1 MFFFFF
7 KQKTAYELRISDWS
21 SDVCS
26 SDLAAG
32 STCDVAEGEGVEACV
47 LDPPIV
53 DDDILRDRVD
63 ALDEGGRADDDLDL
77 AGAEGANDVLLDRPW
92 QVAMVYPDSTL
103 QRFSEEPFL
112 WIPARSEMRRVG
124 QEAVIR

>member
-1 MFFFFF
+1 MSMRIMLFFFSSRRRHTSCALVTGV
-7 KQKTAYELRISDWS
+7 QTCALTIS
-21 SDVCS
+21 
-26 SDLAAG
+26 
-32 STCDVAEGEGVEACV
+32 CDVAEGEGVEACV

-77 AGAEGANDVLLDRPW
+77 AGVEGANDVLLDRPW

-103 QRFSEEPFL
+103 KRFREDPFL
-112 WIPARSEMRRVG
+112 WILAS
-124 QEAVIR
+124 

>member
-1 MFFFFF
+1 M
-7 KQKTAYELRISDWS
+7 RISDWS

-26 SDLAAG
+26 SDLADEILAHAAG

-77 AGAEGANDVLLDRPW
+77 AGVEGANDVLLDRPW
-92 QVAMVYPDSTL
+92 HVAMVYPDSTL
-103 QRFSEEPFL
+103 QRFREAPFL
-112 WIPARSEMRRVG
+112 WILAS
-124 QEAVIR
+124 

>member
-1 MFFFFF
+1 M
-7 KQKTAYELRISDWS
+7 RISDWS

-26 SDLAAG
+26 SDLADEILAHAAG

-63 ALDEGGRADDDLDL
+63 ALDEGGRADDDLGL
-77 AGAEGANDVLLDRPW
+77 AGVEGANAVLR
-92 QVAMVYPDSTL
+92 A
-103 QRFSEEPFL
+103 EE
-112 WIPARSEMRRVG
+112 RRVG
-124 QEAVIR
+124 KGCDSTCRCRWSRL